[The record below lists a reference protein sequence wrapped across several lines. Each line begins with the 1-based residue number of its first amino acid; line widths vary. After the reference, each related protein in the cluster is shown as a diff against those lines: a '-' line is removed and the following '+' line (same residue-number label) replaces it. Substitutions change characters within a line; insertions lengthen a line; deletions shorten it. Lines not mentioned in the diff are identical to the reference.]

1 MKTPSGDGSLVV
13 ASSSRLFALCPDHLS
28 ESKTVNQSH
37 KKVDIFMLRSI
48 LQYEPRCSG
57 DNSVETW
64 LPGHACTDESPASF
78 IAQSS
83 KASSCNSAVKYYRI
97 KTQYG
102 EFADCSVYMVHI

>member
-1 MKTPSGDGSLVV
+1 MKRPSGDGSLVV

-64 LPGHACTDESPASF
+64 LPGHAPTNHLPLSLLKVRKPLLA
-78 IAQSS
+78 ILL
-83 KASSCNSAVKYYRI
+83 
-97 KTQYG
+97 
-102 EFADCSVYMVHI
+102 